1 MKKKQRSPR
10 DKVKL
15 PKQNKTKS
23 QEERQMNLIKYIG
36 MDVHMAMTTIA
47 VLDSRGRVVAEAI
60 VQTRAS
66 AILDFIKSQRGTL
79 HVAFEEGN
87 QAAWL
92 HDLLRSYVAKVVV
105 CDPRKLPAHQGNK
118 ADKPD
123 AKRIA
128 ELLRTNSLNPVYH
141 GEHSTRE
148 IKELAQSYRA
158 LVKDSTRVKSRL
170 KALFRARSIDCSGSA
185 VYNPDQR
192 KCWLKQLENT
202 SVQARASRLGEELDC
217 LEGLVERAKKDLAA
231 EARKHAALKIFRGIP
246 GIGPVRAAVIVGIAG
261 TPHRFRSKR
270 QFWTYCGQAVVTKA
284 SSEYVMV
291 GGRIA
296 RSKKRPLVRGLN
308 SNYNRALKAVF
319 KGAALTAAKDQWKPY
334 YDALIQRGMD
344 PSIARVTLAR
354 KIAAITLAIWKK
366 GERYDAKK
374 LKMRPAA

>member
-15 PKQNKTKS
+15 PRQNTTKS
-23 QEERQMNLIKYIG
+23 QEERPMNLIKYIG

-47 VLDSRGRVVAEAI
+47 VLDSMGRVVAEAI
-60 VQTRAS
+60 VQTQAA

-92 HDLLRSYVAKVVV
+92 YDLLRPYVAKVVV
-105 CDPRKLPAHQGNK
+105 CDSRKLPAHQGNK

-141 GEHSTRE
+141 GERSTRA
-148 IKELAQSYRA
+148 IKEFAQSYSA

-192 KCWLKQLENT
+192 KCWLKQLETT
-202 SVQARASRLGEELDC
+202 SVQARASRLWEELDC

-231 EARKHAALKIFRGIP
+231 EARKNAALKIFRGIP

-261 TPHRFRSKR
+261 TPHRFRGKR

-284 SSEYVMV
+284 SSEYVLV
-291 GGRIA
+291 AGRIA
-296 RSKKRPLVRGLN
+296 LSKKRPLVRGLN
-308 SNYNRALKAVF
+308 NNYNRALKAVF
-319 KGAALTAAKDQWKPY
+319 KGAAITAAKDQWKPY
-334 YDALIQRGMD
+334 YDALIQKEMD
-344 PSIARVTLAR
+344 PSIAHVTLAR

-366 GERYDAKK
+366 GERYDVKK
-374 LKMRPAA
+374 VNMRPAA